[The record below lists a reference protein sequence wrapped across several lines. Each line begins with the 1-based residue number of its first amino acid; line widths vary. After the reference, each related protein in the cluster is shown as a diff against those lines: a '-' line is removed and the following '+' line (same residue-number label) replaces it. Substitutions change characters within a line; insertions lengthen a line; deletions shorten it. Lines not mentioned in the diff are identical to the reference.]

1 MTTRCS
7 LIVLYKRM
15 KKKMSHQREREGNLE
30 SVACSDGGRLVVTS
44 KHLLVYFPFPLMI
57 ATTSAASATV
67 SPCTLFVLIKDQLSI
82 KVGQS
87 TAAAAAVPFRSGTS
101 TTTTT
106 FGGFVIN
113 GNRDSSSGGIEA
125 WSTSEAVL
133 LLLRRWL

>member
-1 MTTRCS
+1 MTTQCS
-7 LIVLYKRM
+7 LVVLYKRM
-15 KKKMSHQREREGNLE
+15 MKKMSHQREREGNLE
-30 SVACSDGGRLVVTS
+30 SIACSDGGRLVVTS
-44 KHLLVYFPFPLMI
+44 KLLVYFPFSLMI
-57 ATTSAASATV
+57 ATITTSATV
-67 SPCTLFVLIKDQLSI
+67 SPCTLFVLIKDQLSS

-87 TAAAAAVPFRSGTS
+87 MAAAAAAVPFLSGTS
-101 TTTTT
+101 TTTT